1 MSEEVSNNVQEV
13 NETVELA
20 PEAHE
25 NAEALSFD
33 DLDSLT
39 DGRSNKD
46 LVKELDK
53 QPNAPKE
60 SKKESQ
66 KAATPEENQ
75 LSDQT
80 ASDGE
85 TEQEIQQEI
94 KKILAKQGEKDM
106 ELDSNTMFSHKVDG
120 QDVEV
125 DLQELLNNYRG
136 KVSYEQKFQ
145 ELAQQ
150 RKEAEQEYAE
160 YNDYVEE
167 YEHYMGKIAEHLE
180 NNNTLGALEVWA
192 ESTGVEPHQFKREL
206 LAALSPEIERR
217 SLLSEEELRAEDLAA
232 QNEYLSR
239 QAEQQQTQMQDI
251 AEMQNVANEIRDVQ
265 QQYGIDDE
273 DFREAYTVLS
283 EQEGFDDVEITADMV
298 GKFYNELTAYDTAA
312 EILDSTNP
320 ALLNNEEVLD
330 NLQQIIVD
338 NPDFTEQDIVD
349 IVNEVYG
356 GIQKKASKSV
366 SKKITNNVPK
376 SIEKP
381 DDRAYEDYVDWEDI

>member
-1 MSEEVSNNVQEV
+1 MSEEVSNSVQEV

-39 DGRSNKD
+39 DGRSDRD
-46 LVKELDK
+46 LVKEISK
-53 QPNAPKE
+53 KPNEQKE
-60 SKKESQ
+60 SKK
-66 KAATPEENQ
+66 APTPEENQ

-106 ELDSNTMFSHKVDG
+106 ELDSTTMFTHKVDG
-120 QDVEV
+120 QDVNV
-125 DLQELLNNYRG
+125 DLQELLNNYSG
-136 KVSYEQKFQ
+136 KVSYDQKFQ
-145 ELAQQ
+145 ELAEQ
-150 RKEAEQEYAE
+150 RKIAEQEYAE
-160 YNDYVEE
+160 YNEFVDQ
-167 YEHYMGKIAEHLE
+167 YEHYMGKISEHLE

-217 SLLSEEELRAEDLAA
+217 SLLSEEELKAEDLAA

-239 QAEQQQTQMQDI
+239 QAEQQQTQMLEVQ
-251 AEMQNVANEIRDVQ
+251 EMQEVANEIRAVQ
-265 QQYGIDDE
+265 EQYGIDDQ
-273 DFREAYTVLS
+273 DFRDSYDMLS
-283 EQEGFDDVEITADMV
+283 EQEGFDQIEITADMV
-298 GKFYNELTAYDTAA
+298 GRFHSELHAYNTAA
-312 EILDSTNP
+312 EILESTNP
-320 ALLNNEEVLD
+320 TLVDNDEVLD

-366 SKKITNNVPK
+366 SKKISNNVPK
-376 SIEKP
+376 EIEKP
-381 DDRAYEDYVDWEDI
+381 SDRAYEDYVDWEDI